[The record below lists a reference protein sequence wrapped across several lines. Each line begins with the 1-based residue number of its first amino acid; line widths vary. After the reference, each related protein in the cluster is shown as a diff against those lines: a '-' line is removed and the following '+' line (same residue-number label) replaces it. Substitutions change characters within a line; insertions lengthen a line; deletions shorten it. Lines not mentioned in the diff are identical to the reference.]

1 MFINIQFH
9 QKIIYLSLLCCSP
22 KMRYIIAEFLIV
34 LIHSRKP
41 GNGHLKFS
49 GFFLK
54 SWISRQHQ
62 NLGLR
67 YVSVQGITAPYV
79 GRYDNTYWLD
89 ILVIANYCSPG
100 HQLLPLASPRTI
112 LGVSGNNQL
121 AITLIPVNKCI
132 ILSALLLYFWI
143 IFKTYLYQFKN
154 LCRIYKYDLKSI

>member
-9 QKIIYLSLLCCSP
+9 QKTIYLSLLCYSP
-22 KMRYIIAEFLIV
+22 KMRYIFAEFLIV

-89 ILVIANYCSPG
+89 ILVLANYCSPG

-112 LGVSGNNQL
+112 LG
-121 AITLIPVNKCI
+121 CI
-132 ILSALLLYFWI
+132 REQSTCYYPHSSQQVYNI
-143 IFKTYLYQFKN
+143 I
-154 LCRIYKYDLKSI
+154 RPSIVFLNYI